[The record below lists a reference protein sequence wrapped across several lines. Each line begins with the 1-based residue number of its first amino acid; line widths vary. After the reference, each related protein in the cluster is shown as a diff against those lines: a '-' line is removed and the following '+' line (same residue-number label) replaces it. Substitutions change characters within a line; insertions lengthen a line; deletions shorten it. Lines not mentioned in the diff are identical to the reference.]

1 MNNAKLEQEKSRL
14 NSQLRRKDEIIYKL
28 KLDKIVIRKEVV
40 IIWIEIYRICGLNDE
55 LKKNSV

>member
-40 IIWIEIYRICGLNDE
+40 IVWIEIYRICGLNDE